1 MNRITQTVRLFL
13 TQALL
18 NEATIAE
25 DPALA
30 DIIDVR
36 DNSNPQDLILFA
48 QNEASVEFG
57 IPAKH
62 DGEKAVS
69 THILSLQKNR
79 HGQNCIMLSYYNADD
94 KIEDIERVIV
104 DGDNATDDGKR
115 LLRSFQS
122 TLNQVTSF
130 ENLVE
135 RCFRGQDEFF
145 IAIGGGLARSSK
157 NIVLVDDEVDSLD
170 FANLPTDL
178 ELSVRHEIDESE
190 DIVNRFTIAEKTNIM
205 TAIENEAMFAY

>member
-13 TQALL
+13 SQALL

-115 LLRSFQS
+115 LLRSFQL
-122 TLNQVTSF
+122 TINQVTSF

-157 NIVLVDDEVDSLD
+157 HIVLADDEIDSLD

-178 ELSVRHEIDESE
+178 ELSVFHEIDESE
-190 DIVNRFTIAEKTNIM
+190 DIVNRSTIAEKTNIM
-205 TAIENEAMFAY
+205 TAIENGAMFAY